1 MKDRQPI
8 YVIRNLSYTYPD
20 SQSTVLSNI
29 NLKIPEKSIS
39 VILGVNGSGKSTIL
53 RLILGTIN
61 PDKGEI
67 RYLPKDEKGKVAF
80 VPQNEY
86 LVFDYS
92 VMEYVLFGRVPYINI
107 YSSPSKEDKT
117 FAHSVISELGL
128 KDLVNNKITHLSGG
142 ELQKVR
148 LARAIAQKPS
158 LLILDE
164 PTTYLDIRSKK
175 MILDIL
181 LNLKEKGVTV
191 IFATHDPGEASEIAD
206 YFILMR
212 KSKPPFSGS
221 REEVFTDSKLSEIY
235 SLNLHIINI
244 KHKQFI
250 MSE

>member
-1 MKDRQPI
+1 MKDQKPI
-8 YVIRNLSYTYPD
+8 YSIQKLTYTYPD
-20 SQSTVLSNI
+20 SNDAILSNI
-29 NLKIPEKSIS
+29 NLLIPEKSIS
-39 VILGVNGSGKSTIL
+39 VILGINGSGKSTIL
-53 RLILGTIN
+53 RLLLGTLK

-67 RYLPKDEKGKVAF
+67 HFYSKDEKGKIAF

-92 VMEYVLFGRVPYINI
+92 VMDYILFGRVPYINI
-107 YSSPSKEDKT
+107 YSSPSQEDKE
-117 FAHSVISELGL
+117 FALSVISELGL
-128 KDLVNNKITHLSGG
+128 KDLANKKITHLSGG

-148 LARAIAQKPS
+148 LARALVQKPS

-181 LNLKEKGVTV
+181 KNLKEKGVTI
-191 IFATHDPGEASEIAD
+191 IFATHDPSEASEIAD

-212 KSKPPFSGS
+212 KSKPPYSGD

-235 SLNLHIINI
+235 SLNLHIVNF

-250 MSE
+250 VSE

>member
-1 MKDRQPI
+1 MKDHPPI
-8 YVIRNLSYTYPD
+8 YVIRNLTYAYPD
-20 SQSTVLSNI
+20 SQGSVLYNI
-29 NLKIPEKSIS
+29 NLKIPERSIS
-39 VILGVNGSGKSTIL
+39 VILGINGSGKSTIL
-53 RLILGTIN
+53 RLILGTLI
-61 PDKGEI
+61 PDRGEI
-67 RYLPKDEKGKVAF
+67 HYFPKEEKGKVAF

-92 VMEYVLFGRVPYINI
+92 VLEYVLFGRVPYINI

-117 FAHSVISELGL
+117 FALSIITELGL
-128 KDLVNNKITHLSGG
+128 KDLVNKKITHLSGG

-148 LARAIAQKPS
+148 LARALVQKPS
-158 LLILDE
+158 LLLLDE

-181 LNLKEKGVTV
+181 MNLKEKGVTI

-212 KSKPPFSGS
+212 KSKPPFSGN

-235 SLNLHIINI
+235 SLNLHILSF

-250 MSE
+250 VSE

>member
-1 MKDRQPI
+1 MKDNQQI
-8 YVIRNLSYTYPD
+8 YLIKNLTYSYPD
-20 SQSTVLSNI
+20 SNGAILCNI
-29 NLKIPEKSIS
+29 NLLIPVNSIS
-39 VILGVNGSGKSTIL
+39 VILGVNGSGKSTFL
-53 RLILGTIN
+53 RLLLGTLN

-67 RYLPKDEKGKVAF
+67 HYYPKDEKHKIAF

-86 LVFDYS
+86 LAFDYS
-92 VMEYVLFGRVPYINI
+92 VMDYVLFGRVPYINI
-107 YSSPSKEDKT
+107 YSSPSKEDKK
-117 FAHSVISELGL
+117 FALSVISELGL
-128 KDLVNNKITHLSGG
+128 KDLVNKKITHLSGG

-148 LARAIAQKPS
+148 LARALVQKPS

-181 LNLKEKGVTV
+181 KNLKEKGVTI

-212 KSKPPFSGS
+212 KSKPPYSGG
-221 REEVFTDSKLSEIY
+221 RKEVFTDSKLSEIY
-235 SLNLHIINI
+235 SLNLHIVNF

-250 MSE
+250 VSE

>member
-1 MKDRQPI
+1 MKDNQPMYLI
-8 YVIRNLSYTYPD
+8 KNLTYTYPD
-20 SQSTVLSNI
+20 SNGAVLCNI
-29 NLKIPEKSIS
+29 NLFIPENSIS

-53 RLILGTIN
+53 RLLLGTLN

-67 RYLPKDEKGKVAF
+67 HYYQKDEKSKVAF

-86 LVFDYS
+86 LAFDYS
-92 VMEYVLFGRVPYINI
+92 VMDYVLFGRVPYINF
-107 YSSPSKEDKT
+107 YSSPSKEDKI
-117 FAHSVISELGL
+117 FALSVISELGI
-128 KDLVNNKITHLSGG
+128 KDLANKKITHLSGG

-148 LARAIAQKPS
+148 LARALVQKPS
-158 LLILDE
+158 ILILDE

-181 LNLKEKGVTV
+181 KNLKEKGVTI

-221 REEVFTDSKLSEIY
+221 REEAFTESKLSEIY
-235 SLNLHIINI
+235 SLNLHIVNF
-244 KHKQFI
+244 KNKQFI
-250 MSE
+250 VSD